1 VPQQLPVVQLLERLE
16 PEIASPGSLLRS
28 LHTFGDCAQ
37 FWEKLASFLKTD
49 LVICNQHKWML
60 FE

>member
-49 LVICNQHKWML
+49 VI
-60 FE
+60 